1 MCLFLWYRKFCY
13 SARVSLLFAMNRV
26 VLRIQ
31 IIEMQSCFFSGEIL
45 LQIRSDEFFYVI
57 YPSAIYCHLVLFW
70 LVKLF
75 LLGKTEGRNTLLIG
89 SQNSTYWLH
98 KFHMCHNIY
107 LYKWVNRN
115 TFTCSLESRAVAHLA
130 FSVFIQIWVISFWFN
145 FIDLNSLFII
155 FTNCYQ
161 KVQFLPYKAIWQSLP
176 FNAYFITSLILTG
189 LSFQRCQQGV
199 LFNLRTS
206 SL

>member
-31 IIEMQSCFFSGEIL
+31 IIEMQSCFFQWWTITTNKEWWIFL
-45 LQIRSDEFFYVI
+45 
-57 YPSAIYCHLVLFW
+57 CHLPFSNLLSPSTVLTGETVF
-70 LVKLF
+70 VRKNRRS
-75 LLGKTEGRNTLLIG
+75 KHIIILIN

-98 KFHMCHNIY
+98 KFQMCHNIC

-130 FSVFIQIWVISFWFN
+130 FSVLIQIWVISFWFN
-145 FIDLNSLFII
+145 FIDLNSL
-155 FTNCYQ
+155 
-161 KVQFLPYKAIWQSLP
+161 
-176 FNAYFITSLILTG
+176 
-189 LSFQRCQQGV
+189 
-199 LFNLRTS
+199 
-206 SL
+206 

>member
-13 SARVSLLFAMNRV
+13 SASVSLLFAMNRV

-31 IIEMQSCFFSGEIL
+31 IIEMQSCFFSGEKL

-57 YPSAIYCHLVLFW
+57 YPSAIYCHLSTVLTGETVF
-70 LVKLF
+70 VRKNRRSKHF
-75 LLGKTEGRNTLLIG
+75 IN

-189 LSFQRCQQGV
+189 LSF
-199 LFNLRTS
+199 
-206 SL
+206 

>member
-1 MCLFLWYRKFCY
+1 MFFQWWKITTNKEWWIFL
-13 SARVSLLFAMNRV
+13 
-26 VLRIQ
+26 
-31 IIEMQSCFFSGEIL
+31 
-45 LQIRSDEFFYVI
+45 
-57 YPSAIYCHLVLFW
+57 CHLPFSNLLSPSTVLTGETVF
-70 LVKLF
+70 VRKNRRSKHF
-75 LLGKTEGRNTLLIG
+75 IN